1 MHEVIESLKKW
12 RDEANRKRV
21 DLKES
26 CEQQNKI
33 KVQKSKLK
41 EELEPIRERLKEICD
56 LEENVGRLNGEL
68 SKFSLLNCNMPQNS
82 FISQQYAS

>member
-1 MHEVIESLKKW
+1 MNEVIDGLKKW

-41 EELEPIRERLKEICD
+41 EELEPIRHRLKEICD
-56 LEENVGRLNGEL
+56 LEENVGRLNGDL
-68 SKFSLLNCNMPQNS
+68 SKFDS
-82 FISQQYAS
+82 FQGVAPHK

>member
-1 MHEVIESLKKW
+1 MHEVIDGLRKW
-12 RDEANRKRV
+12 RDEANRKRD
-21 DLKES
+21 DLKAS

-68 SKFSLLNCNMPQNS
+68 SKFSLLK
-82 FISQQYAS
+82 